1 MGKTGLPPPPNSYG
15 AEPTSE
21 LGVWFLQIQPQGCV
35 VVPSAT
41 GGRGINR
48 KAYFVEGKSVQFTNQ
63 RVQSGNEIT
72 LDASIDAE
80 IVNDTDAL
88 AEILILQGKPLNEPV
103 AQRGPFVMNTADE
116 IQQAFM
122 DYRRTQFGGW
132 PWPQDAMVF
141 PASKGRFTLQDG
153 KETFPPT
160 VGNTCSANS

>member
-15 AEPTSE
+15 SDPTSE
-21 LGVWFLQIQPQGCV
+21 LGVWLLQIQPHGKV
-35 VVPSAT
+35 TVPAAN

-48 KAYFVEGKSVQFTNQ
+48 KAYFVEGQSALFTNQ
-63 RVQSGNEIT
+63 RVQSGNELT

-88 AEILILQGKPLNEPV
+88 AEILILQGKPINEPV
-103 AQRGPFVMNTADE
+103 VQHGPFVMNTAEE

-132 PWPQDAMVF
+132 PWPNDAMVF
-141 PASKGRFTLQDG
+141 PASKSRFTLQDG
-153 KETFPPT
+153 KETLPPT
-160 VGNTCSANS
+160 NICSDRS